1 INGIRVIHYKP
12 NTSWESFDT
21 AGWKTWGMNY
31 NDIHNHEKGA
41 MTLYRNAPWGF
52 GWGTYNSTT
61 HVITGDSIYLLAWN
75 DGSKYIKFMKFQ
87 PLKQPAN
94 GDLIFRYAN
103 VDGTNEVQDTL
114 FQSAANSQN
123 YKYFSFSKTKPVR
136 EPANN
141 LWDITFNRYY
151 EPVPTGPSTVQYY
164 PVMGVETN
172 RVGVKVARIIGPT
185 WNTVLADTQNLISKH
200 KTKTTNDL
208 SAIGSNWKFFDN
220 NQFKWFLSDT
230 SSYIVK
236 TIEAADT
243 NWWLL
248 HFTAFGGSG
257 NGKSVFNKMLLG
269 VTNSVYHPTIGTL
282 NVFPNPATNQ
292 IWISLENS
300 LVKNAQIRL
309 SNIAGSTVQEMEVQ
323 NSSDFSAY
331 SMPINNLKS
340 GIYYLTV
347 TSGNQKT
354 SQKIVIQ

>member
-1 INGIRVIHYKP
+1 
-12 NTSWESFDT
+12 
-21 AGWKTWGMNY
+21 M
-31 NDIHNHEKGA
+31 
-41 MTLYRNAPWGF
+41 
-52 GWGTYNSTT
+52 
-61 HVITGDSIYLLAWN
+61 
-75 DGSKYIKFMKFQ
+75 
-87 PLKQPAN
+87 
-94 GDLIFRYAN
+94 
-103 VDGTNEVQDTL
+103 DGTNEVQDTL

-172 RVGVKVARIIGPT
+172 RVGAKVAKIIGPT
-185 WNTVLADTQNLISKH
+185 WNNVLADTQNLISKH
-200 KTKTTNDL
+200 KTKATNDL

-220 NQFKWFLSDT
+220 GQFKWFLSDT

-354 SQKIVIQ
+354 GQKIVIQ